1 MEILQGMD
9 PDRMIIIV
17 PSALVV
23 MYLVIS
29 LQNSLCSRTNPYT
42 GLIIPAICFVAATLL
57 AVRPLLVVESGQ
69 AGELVPLCLRMW
81 LTFNIATLVFLFP
94 YYKHRKMKAAAEK
107 ARPTPLPD
115 SEDAADTDAYNR

>member
-1 MEILQGMD
+1 MEILAGYGI

-69 AGELVPLCLRMW
+69 AGELVPLCLRFCS
-81 LTFNIATLVFLFP
+81 LITNTV
-94 YYKHRKMKAAAEK
+94 R
-107 ARPTPLPD
+107 
-115 SEDAADTDAYNR
+115 

>member
-29 LQNSLCSRTNPYT
+29 LQNYT
-42 GLIIPAICFVAATLL
+42 YI
-57 AVRPLLVVESGQ
+57 
-69 AGELVPLCLRMW
+69 
-81 LTFNIATLVFLFP
+81 
-94 YYKHRKMKAAAEK
+94 Y
-107 ARPTPLPD
+107 
-115 SEDAADTDAYNR
+115 

>member
-107 ARPTPLPD
+107 AWPTPMPD
-115 SEDAADTDAYNR
+115 SEDAADTDADNR